1 MIFEAKAKNGRKAEK
16 SVYIVYI
23 EFGCKYYKNVLLSKY
38 YAIAILQIF
47 QEVGVHRAVFVW
59 PFHVSMCEAT

>member
-1 MIFEAKAKNGRKAEK
+1 MTFEATAKNGRKAEK
-16 SVYIVYI
+16 SVY
-23 EFGCKYYKNVLLSKY
+23 LSKY

-59 PFHVSMCEAT
+59 PFHVSMREAT